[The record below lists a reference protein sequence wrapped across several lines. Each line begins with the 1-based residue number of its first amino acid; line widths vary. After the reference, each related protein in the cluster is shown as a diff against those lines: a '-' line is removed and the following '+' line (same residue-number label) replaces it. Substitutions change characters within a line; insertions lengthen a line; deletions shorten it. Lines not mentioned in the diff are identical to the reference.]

1 MLELQLRSKF
11 PPTSAYHGTSQLLA
25 TSIKNVAVTGAV
37 QLNLHRKTF
46 SFFFSDEGGRGV
58 TYA

>member
-25 TSIKNVAVTGAV
+25 TSIKKFAVTGAV
-37 QLNLHRKTF
+37 QLN
-46 SFFFSDEGGRGV
+46 
-58 TYA
+58 A